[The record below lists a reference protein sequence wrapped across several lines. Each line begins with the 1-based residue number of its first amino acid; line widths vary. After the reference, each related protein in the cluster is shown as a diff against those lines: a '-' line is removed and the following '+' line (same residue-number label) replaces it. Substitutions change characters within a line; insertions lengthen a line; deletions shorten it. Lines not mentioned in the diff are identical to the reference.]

1 MPTAISVH
9 NLPLSALRAFEAAA
23 RLGSFKAAAA
33 ELFVTPAAISQQI
46 VALETYVGAAL
57 FDRLNRAVRLTPT
70 GAALAKEVSGAFA
83 QLQTALMAAAPV
95 RVQERNTLV
104 ISAVPSFAS
113 RWLAPRLDTFHRRH
127 PYIEVQLLVSE
138 ALVDLAAD
146 GRVDLALRYG
156 PGPYREWEAQRL
168 AFADLV
174 VPVCS
179 PSVRAKLPA
188 ELSQAGGAVPAP
200 LVRVT
205 LPPSAAGGRPSPSP
219 SPSPSPNSAPNASS
233 GRPDNVWTAWLAAT
247 GLTSPEW
254 GAAAES
260 GPLYS
265 VMHLAIEAA
274 IAGRGIALA
283 PFALVADDLA
293 AGRLERIGTA
303 QVPDANAFWLLIR
316 KARGD
321 KPAVRAFADWLC
333 GEVAS
338 ARRPLDRD
346 FD

>member
-1 MPTAISVH
+1 MPTDISVH

-33 ELFVTPAAISQQI
+33 ELFVTPAAISQQV

-83 QLQTALMAAAPV
+83 KIQTALMAAAPV
-95 RVQERNTLV
+95 RAQERNTLV

-127 PYIEVQLLVSE
+127 PDIEVQLLVSE

-188 ELSQAGGAVPAP
+188 ELSPAGGAVPAP

-205 LPPSAAGGRPSPSP
+205 LPPSAAGGRPSP
-219 SPSPSPNSAPNASS
+219 NSAPNTSS

-254 GAAAES
+254 VAATES

-333 GEVAS
+333 GEVAR
-338 ARRPLDRD
+338 ARRPLDRG

>member
-1 MPTAISVH
+1 MPTDISVH

-33 ELFVTPAAISQQI
+33 ELFVTPAAISQQV
-46 VALETYVGAAL
+46 VALETYVGATL
-57 FDRLNRAVRLTPT
+57 FDRLNRAVRLTPA
-70 GAALAKEVSGAFA
+70 GAALATEVSGAFA

-95 RVQERNTLV
+95 RAQERNTLV

-113 RWLAPRLDTFHRRH
+113 RWLAPRLDAFHRCH
-127 PYIEVQLLVSE
+127 PHIELQLLVSE

-156 PGPYREWEAQRL
+156 PGPYREWDAQRL

-179 PSVRAKLPA
+179 PSVRAKLPE
-188 ELSQAGGAVPAP
+188 ELSQARGSVPAP

-205 LPPSAAGGRPSPSP
+205 LPPSAAGGRPSQSP
-219 SPSPSPNSAPNASS
+219 APNASS
-233 GRPDNVWTAWLAAT
+233 GRPGNVWTAWLAAT
-247 GLTSPEW
+247 GLSSPEW
-254 GAAAES
+254 VAAAES

-303 QVPDANAFWLLIR
+303 RVPDANAFWLLTR

-321 KPAVRAFADWLC
+321 KPAVRAFADWLR
-333 GEVAS
+333 GEVLRA
-338 ARRPLDRD
+338 AQPLDRD
-346 FD
+346 